1 MSEQFEDGLLGRV
14 GRVLSLAETPPA
26 DVVRQAKEAFAW
38 RDISMGLALLD
49 YDSAVDDDGMAR
61 VRSGTR
67 DRQLSFRG
75 PLGVIEV
82 SVLAG
87 GQRLVGRVEPVGAG
101 AVVLR
106 QPSGTRTTAADRFGQ
121 FIFESIDRGPVSI
134 RWQPED
140 SSPGFDTEWVT
151 L

>member
-1 MSEQFEDGLLGRV
+1 MSEAFHDDLLARV
-14 GRVLSLAETPPA
+14 GRVLSVAEPPPV
-26 DVVRQAKEAFAW
+26 DVVRQAKAAFAW
-38 RDISMGLALLD
+38 RDISMGLAVLD
-49 YDSAVDDDGMAR
+49 YDSAVDDDGLAR

-67 DRQLSFRG
+67 DRQLTFRG
-75 PLGVIEV
+75 PLGTIEV

-106 QPSGTRTTAADRFGQ
+106 QPSGTRTAAADRFGQ

-140 SSPGFDTEWVT
+140 SADGFDTEWVT
-151 L
+151 V